1 MGKYLYFILII
12 SNIYIRERE
21 IERER
26 PNYIEIFYAL
36 FLYIS
41 ENRRNEFYPSSVRNL
56 KIKK

>member
-12 SNIYIRERE
+12 SNIYIRE

-26 PNYIEIFYAL
+26 PNFIEIFYAL

-41 ENRRNEFYPSSVRNL
+41 
-56 KIKK
+56 